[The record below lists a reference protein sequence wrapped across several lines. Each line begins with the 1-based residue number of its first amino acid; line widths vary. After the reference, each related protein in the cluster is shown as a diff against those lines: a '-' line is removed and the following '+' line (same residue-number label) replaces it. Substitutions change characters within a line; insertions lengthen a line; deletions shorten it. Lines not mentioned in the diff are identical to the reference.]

1 MRMPEERPRGTPMKA
16 TEKRNP
22 KRGSKGA
29 AVGME
34 GGEEPL
40 VKWVPRIHRTQ
51 RLKQN
56 PGD

>member
-1 MRMPEERPRGTPMKA
+1 MKA